1 MAYERRSDMGK
12 KLIPDEIRKKVTEVI
27 DSFNQEELN
36 SSSCNFIARFK
47 GKFLYLD
54 RYVYG
59 KATSI
64 CRLKYQGN
72 FDDWDFAIFKWSSES
87 YDSEEF
93 FFDGSQYVDGTIEG
107 AMKAG
112 MYAYPV

>member
-1 MAYERRSDMGK
+1 MGK

-59 KATSI
+59 KATPI
-64 CRLKYQGN
+64 CRLKYQGD

-87 YDSEEF
+87 YDSEDF